1 MGNIPSKTSRRPG
14 PSAAAAGALLL
25 HVHRLLLLIA
35 VSALLSVWR
44 LLSVSL
50 LLLRR
55 GGIVA
60 SSSLWRALWWLVRL
74 LGILWPSVEIFVRH
88 VCAPG
93 KQLLQQQKRQAVEG
107 LVLWTMADGWMVAF
121 EWSEV
126 AVLDSNI
133 CFDHGESIR

>member
-25 HVHRLLLLIA
+25 HVHRLLLLIT
-35 VSALLSVWR
+35 VSALLSVRR

-50 LLLRR
+50 LLLLLRR
-55 GGIVA
+55 GIVA

-88 VCAPG
+88 VRTENGYCNRNDSCG
-93 KQLLQQQKRQAVEG
+93 GFSAVD
-107 LVLWTMADGWMVAF
+107 DGGWV
-121 EWSEV
+121 
-126 AVLDSNI
+126 DG
-133 CFDHGESIR
+133 CF